1 MENKKHFEKEEK
13 IILIIIILLLFPVAL
28 FLTGTITSGWN
39 LVDDHETVEIARTY
53 AMKKIP
59 VMTAIKDYVLGDL
72 QYRFRPLY
80 WVIRVLSAYTFR
92 LNAVV
97 PHIILCMIAM
107 AVYFFLYKFARFFT
121 DKIWLAHLFTLIIMI
136 GRQYEAWYRIAN
148 QENMGM
154 LLLSICVYCIVRQDR
169 EEKYNHMGYNA
180 LFVFTAA
187 GLALT
192 KESFLLLLPGLCVLK
207 IACEGTRRNM
217 PIKEWYRLVISHGVS
232 LILVLGTFIIS
243 IIFILK
249 QIGTTFGGYAGVD
262 TGGHELLWNLLK
274 MPKQSLFSYVL
285 LALGIVAAGALEIIR
300 KRTKINVTTEK
311 LVWGLFCVYGM
322 TSQTVIYAKSGMW
335 DRYLLPFTFFYAY
348 IFILIIG
355 DSLNNN
361 WVKAVFILIITAF
374 LISRSK
380 WAFVNRAMDWGNEG
394 KLIWQMIPY
403 VTENIDENA
412 GILAYLGA
420 EELDNSICEYLE
432 FEDHKGG
439 YVYSDGNC
447 YDGYGEAK
455 GNMASLSDMEVVIT
469 TPQKEAEIIE
479 TMKSDTSLWHRKQF
493 GQEYVVLTK
502 K

>member
-1 MENKKHFEKEEK
+1 MENKNPFETVES
-13 IILIIIILLLFPVAL
+13 IILMLIIFLLFPVAL

-53 AMKKIP
+53 AMQKIP
-59 VMTAIKDYVLGDL
+59 VMTAIKDYILVDL

-80 WVIRVLSAYTFR
+80 WVIRVLSAYTFK
-92 LNAVV
+92 LNALV

-107 AVYFFLYKFARFFT
+107 AVYFFLYRFARLFT
-121 DKIWLAHLFTLIIMI
+121 DKIWLAHLFTLIIMV

-154 LLLSICVYCIVRQDR
+154 FLLAICLYCIARQNK
-169 EEKYNHMGYNA
+169 EENYDHKGYNF
-180 LFVFTAA
+180 LFVFTAV

-207 IACEGTRRNM
+207 IACEGIRRNM
-217 PIKEWYRLVISHGVS
+217 PIKEWYRLAISHGVS
-232 LILVLGTFIIS
+232 LILLIGIFTVS
-243 IIFILK
+243 IVFILK

-274 MPKQSLFSYVL
+274 MPKQSLFPYVL
-285 LALGIVAAGALEIIR
+285 LAAGITALGVLEIVR
-300 KRTKINVTTEK
+300 KSGEFSITTEK
-311 LVWGLFCVYGM
+311 SVWILFCVYGM
-322 TSQTVIYAKSGMW
+322 ATQIVIYAKSGMW

-355 DSLNNN
+355 DFLNIN
-361 WVKAVFILIITAF
+361 WTRNVFILVITVF
-374 LISRSK
+374 LISRAK

-403 VTENIDENA
+403 VTQNTEKST

-432 FEDHKGG
+432 FEDRKEG
-439 YVYSDGNC
+439 YIYVGGNC

-455 GNMASLSDMEVVIT
+455 GNMASLSNMEVVIT

-479 TMKSDTSLWHRKQF
+479 TMKLDTSIWNRKQF
-493 GQEYVVLTK
+493 GQEYVVLIEE
-502 K
+502 